1 MIINLT
7 SNKKRS
13 LIAIAVV
20 VVLVIWIVGF
30 IIGKNEKKEVVEIP
44 SPIPTATPK
53 PLNIPESPKIKVSG
67 VEVNNFYREAIII
80 GNDGYALFEKTS
92 KYKIA
97 YIPVDKSFLISILD
111 NPFEDVKK
119 EAEKA
124 FLQKL
129 GITQEDA
136 CLLNVNIATNIRIN
150 PSYAGKNYKL
160 SFCE

>member
-1 MIINLT
+1 MKINLNL
-7 SNKKRS
+7 NKKKI
-13 LIAIAVV
+13 LITTAIVIILA
-20 VVLVIWIVGF
+20 IWIIGL
-30 IIGKNEKKEVVEIP
+30 IIGKNETKEVTVIP
-44 SPIPTATPK
+44 SPVSTATPK
-53 PLNIPESPKIKVSG
+53 PLNIPESPRIQVSG
-67 VEVNNFYREAIII
+67 IEVNNFYKEAIII
-80 GNDGYALFEKTS
+80 GGDGYALFDKTD
-92 KYKIA
+92 KFKIA

-129 GITQEDA
+129 GITPEEA

>member
-1 MIINLT
+1 MKINLNL
-7 SNKKRS
+7 SKKRI
-13 LIAIAVV
+13 LITIAVV
-20 VVLVIWIVGF
+20 IILAIWIVGF
-30 IIGKNEKKEVVEIP
+30 IIGKN
-44 SPIPTATPK
+44 
-53 PLNIPESPKIKVSG
+53 
-67 VEVNNFYREAIII
+67 
-80 GNDGYALFEKTS
+80 
-92 KYKIA
+92 KIA

-136 CLLNVNIATNIRIN
+136 CLMNVNIATNIRIN

>member
-1 MIINLT
+1 MIKNFI
-7 SNKKRS
+7 SNNKRV
-13 LIAIAVV
+13 LIIGVV
-20 VVLVIWIVGF
+20 IVVLAIWIIGL
-30 IIGKNEKKEVVEIP
+30 IIGKNETSEVILTP
-44 SPIPTATPK
+44 SPVSTTTPK
-53 PLNIPESPKIKVSG
+53 PLNIPESPKINVSG
-67 VEVNNFYREAIII
+67 IEVNNFYKEAIII
-80 GNDGYALFEKTS
+80 GGDGYALFDKTD
-92 KYKIA
+92 KFKIA

-129 GITQEDA
+129 GITQEEA

>member
-7 SNKKRS
+7 SNKKRA

-30 IIGKNEKKEVVEIP
+30 IIGKNEKKEVLETP
-44 SPIPTATPK
+44 SPIPTTTPK

-67 VEVNNFYREAIII
+67 VEANNFYNEAIII
-80 GNDGYALFEKTS
+80 GDDGYALFEKTS

-136 CLLNVNIATNIRIN
+136 CLMNVNIATNIRIN